1 MHQSVKQKFTTY
13 PENIAV
19 VLHEI
24 RSLILQVAVQDG
36 ITELEETLK
45 WGEPSYISKI
55 GTTIRFD
62 HKPKSAEQFCIYFN
76 CKTKLIETFLQFN
89 DNTVERGLFYQAM
102 HATLEVALNDDLE
115 IEDYIHSFTRMFGQ
129 KVMDAVV
136 GSINGDVMF
145 YGLTPTNMQ
154 LEGLDRH
161 QRLIDSYKK
170 LHGARAAR
178 AK

>member
-76 CKTKLIETFLQFN
+76 CKTKLIETFKELYGDTFSYEGNRALVFKLNQ
-89 DNTVERGLFYQAM
+89 TVPVKELA
-102 HATLEVALNDDLE
+102 HCISLAL
-115 IEDYIHSFTRMFGQ
+115 R
-129 KVMDAVV
+129 
-136 GSINGDVMF
+136 
-145 YGLTPTNMQ
+145 
-154 LEGLDRH
+154 
-161 QRLIDSYKK
+161 YKK
-170 LHGARAAR
+170 IKHLPLLGA
-178 AK
+178 

>member
-1 MHQSVKQKFTTY
+1 MNQSVKQKFTTY

-55 GTTIRFD
+55 GTTICFD

-76 CKTKLIETFLQFN
+76 CKTKLIETFKELYGDTF
-89 DNTVERGLFYQAM
+89 VYQGNRALVFKLNQ
-102 HATLEVALNDDLE
+102 TLPSRELAHCLSLALC
-115 IEDYIHSFTRMFGQ
+115 
-129 KVMDAVV
+129 
-136 GSINGDVMF
+136 
-145 YGLTPTNMQ
+145 
-154 LEGLDRH
+154 
-161 QRLIDSYKK
+161 YKK
-170 LHGARAAR
+170 IKHLPMLGA
-178 AK
+178 

>member
-1 MHQSVKQKFTTY
+1 MNQSVKQKFTTY

-55 GTTIRFD
+55 GSTIRFD

-76 CKTKLIETFLQFN
+76 CKTKLIETFKELYGDTFSYEGNRALVFKLNQ
-89 DNTVERGLFYQAM
+89 TVPVKELT
-102 HATLEVALNDDLE
+102 HCISLAL
-115 IEDYIHSFTRMFGQ
+115 R
-129 KVMDAVV
+129 
-136 GSINGDVMF
+136 
-145 YGLTPTNMQ
+145 
-154 LEGLDRH
+154 
-161 QRLIDSYKK
+161 YKK
-170 LHGARAAR
+170 IKHLPLLGA
-178 AK
+178 

>member
-1 MHQSVKQKFTTY
+1 MNQSVKQKFTTY

-76 CKTKLIETFLQFN
+76 CKTKLVETFKELYGDTFSYEGNRALVFKLNQ
-89 DNTVERGLFYQAM
+89 TVPVKELA
-102 HATLEVALNDDLE
+102 HCISLAL
-115 IEDYIHSFTRMFGQ
+115 R
-129 KVMDAVV
+129 
-136 GSINGDVMF
+136 
-145 YGLTPTNMQ
+145 
-154 LEGLDRH
+154 
-161 QRLIDSYKK
+161 YKK
-170 LHGARAAR
+170 IKHLPLLGA
-178 AK
+178 

>member
-76 CKTKLIETFLQFN
+76 CKTKLIETFKELYGDTFSYEGNRALVFKLNQ
-89 DNTVERGLFYQAM
+89 TVPVKELA
-102 HATLEVALNDDLE
+102 HCISLAL
-115 IEDYIHSFTRMFGQ
+115 R
-129 KVMDAVV
+129 
-136 GSINGDVMF
+136 
-145 YGLTPTNMQ
+145 
-154 LEGLDRH
+154 
-161 QRLIDSYKK
+161 YKK
-170 LHGARAAR
+170 IKHPPLLGA
-178 AK
+178 